1 LNDLNLHPE
10 PEQLESYLE
19 GRLEDAQRA
28 VLESHFVGC
37 ARCQAELEE
46 WRALFAALEALP
58 SIEPSPGFADRVMS
72 GVTVR
77 PSAAQAAATARWVPR
92 TSRGW
97 SLMAAFLALPILGLS
112 TLVAWLVTQPWAT
125 LLSGEALLAFA
136 WTRASAAM
144 SAVTT
149 QVTTVLLQ
157 SNVATSLSGVLKQ
170 FLAVA
175 GTRGLGLAA
184 AALSLAGLGSAWI
197 LYHNLVRNSTRE
209 EQYAPYTI

>member
-1 LNDLNLHPE
+1 MNDLNLHPE

-19 GRLEDAQRA
+19 GRLEEAQRA
-28 VLESHFVGC
+28 VLESHLVGC
-37 ARCQAELEE
+37 SRCQSELEE

-58 SIEPSPGFADRVMS
+58 SIEPSPGFVDRVMA

-77 PSAAQAAATARWVPR
+77 PSAAQATATSRWLPR

-112 TLVAWLVTQPWAT
+112 SLVAWLVTQPWAT

-136 WTRASAAM
+136 WTRAAAAM

-149 QVTTVLLQ
+149 QVTAVVLQ
-157 SNVATSLSGVLKQ
+157 SNLATSLSGVLKQ